1 MASQYDAEIN
11 LLKKRE
17 RMKIKSI
24 KRTSAADEVF
34 RILHEWILSDRLKPG
49 DKLPSQD
56 ELARQFNVSRNT
68 LREAI
73 YKLTVMGLL
82 TAKQGIGTVVNI
94 TTASSYITSL
104 SDHLLLKPATVRD
117 FIEARVIVEQAAVRL
132 AGTRANSDDIEDL
145 NDIIKQQIAAFNK
158 GDVENFVELDS
169 KFHMELARIS
179 GNNVLLKFLET
190 TRELLHKFIAEVSH
204 LPGAIESAI
213 NYHRKIV
220 EFLSIKDNKKAVE
233 KMRDHLYDVTKRIE
247 RNMEVDL
254 NTKSL
259 FLDK

>member
-1 MASQYDAEIN
+1 ME
-11 LLKKRE
+11 
-17 RMKIKSI
+17 SI
-24 KRTSAADEVF
+24 KRTRAADEVF
-34 RILHEWILSDRLKPG
+34 RILHEWILSGKLKPG
-49 DKLPSQD
+49 DKLQSQD

-94 TTASSYITSL
+94 TTASSYIASL

-117 FIEARVIVEQAAVRL
+117 FIEARVIVEQSTVRL
-132 AGTRANSDDIEDL
+132 AGSRANSDDIEGL

-213 NYHRKIV
+213 HYHTRIV
-220 EFLSIKDNKKAVE
+220 EFLNIKDSKKAVE
-233 KMRDHLYDVTKRIE
+233 KMCDHLYDVTKRIE

-259 FLDK
+259 FSDK

>member
-1 MASQYDAEIN
+1 ME
-11 LLKKRE
+11 
-17 RMKIKSI
+17 SI
-24 KRTSAADEVF
+24 KRVSAADEVF
-34 RILHEWILSDRLKPG
+34 RILHEWILSGRLKPG
-49 DKLPSQD
+49 DKLQSQD
-56 ELARQFNVSRNT
+56 ELAKQFNVSRNT

-117 FIEARVIVEQAAVRL
+117 FIEARVIVEQATVRL
-132 AGTRANSDDIEDL
+132 ASTRANSDDIEGL

-158 GDVENFVELDS
+158 GDVENFVDLDS

-179 GNNVLLKFLET
+179 SNNVLLKFLET

-259 FLDK
+259 FLEK

>member
-1 MASQYDAEIN
+1 ME
-11 LLKKRE
+11 
-17 RMKIKSI
+17 SI
-24 KRTSAADEVF
+24 KRTRAADEVF
-34 RILHEWILSDRLKPG
+34 RILHEWILSGKLKPG
-49 DKLPSQD
+49 DKLQSQD

-117 FIEARVIVEQAAVRL
+117 FIEARVIVEQATVRL
-132 AGTRANSDDIEDL
+132 AGSRANSDDIEGL
-145 NDIIKQQIAAFNK
+145 NDIIKQQIAAFK
-158 GDVENFVELDS
+158 RGDVENFVELDS

-213 NYHRKIV
+213 HYHTRIV
-220 EFLSIKDNKKAVE
+220 EFLSIKDSKKAVE
-233 KMRDHLYDVTKRIE
+233 KMCDHLYDVTKRIE

-259 FLDK
+259 FSDR